1 MLTDQHVPG
10 FGALLVHAADV
21 GHHVALEQVEQP
33 PDGVQQHRVM
43 AGLGDRQ
50 VKARIS
56 RALLGTGHLIDPGIA
71 VLQRIE
77 GRLQPC
83 PVRLGGT
90 LGSVIGAGRLQGM
103 AEFEQVTLRFGTVLE
118 QLQQRV
124 AEGGPQRLRHKITPA
139 LTADQQPLGHQL
151 LDRLTQ

>member
-1 MLTDQHVPG
+1 
-10 FGALLVHAADV
+10 
-21 GHHVALEQVEQP
+21 
-33 PDGVQQHRVM
+33 M
-43 AGLGDRQ
+43 AGLGNRQ
-50 VKARIS
+50 VEACIG
-56 RALLGTGHLIDPGIA
+56 RALLRPSHFIDPGIA

-77 GRLQPC
+77 GRFKPR

-103 AEFEQVTLRFGTVLE
+103 AELEQVTLRFGTVLE

-124 AEGGPQRLRHKITPA
+124 AEGGPQRLRHKIAPA